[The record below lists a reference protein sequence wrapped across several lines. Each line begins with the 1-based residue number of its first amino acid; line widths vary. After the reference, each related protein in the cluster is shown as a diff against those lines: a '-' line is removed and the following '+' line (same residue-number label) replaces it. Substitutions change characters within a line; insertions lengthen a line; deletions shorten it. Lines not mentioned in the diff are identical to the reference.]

1 VAGGLPTATRNAI
14 IQLDKMTD
22 QAKRNNSMPFEKV
35 RPRKVSAVA
44 AEQLISAIKAG
55 MFPVGSKLPS
65 EFELAEEMGVSRPS
79 IREALSALQAVGL
92 IASHPGSG
100 NYVLKIPSIDEEQDA
115 PHLIETEAG
124 CLEVMEARSVLE
136 PPVAAYVARK
146 HSPEEVAALKR
157 VLEKM
162 REEARKGD
170 FPTYFEA
177 DKAFHR
183 GLVDAAHN
191 HLITEAV
198 IPLVDTMD
206 QTLYREFTHHYY
218 LKNVADLEQ
227 VVDVHC
233 DIISAI
239 EQSKPDLAAER
250 VQEHWRRMREI
261 WEA

>member
-1 VAGGLPTATRNAI
+1 MPTDTRNAI

-22 QAKRNNSMPFEKV
+22 QTKKKGSTPFEKV

-44 AEQLISAIKAG
+44 AGQLIAAIKAG
-55 MFPVGSKLPS
+55 MFPVGSKLPA
-65 EFELAEEMGVSRPS
+65 EFELAEQMGVSRPS

-92 IASHPGSG
+92 IASRPGSG
-100 NYVLKIPSIDEEQDA
+100 NYVLKVPSSDEEQDA
-115 PHLIETEAG
+115 PHLIESEAG

-136 PPVAAYVARK
+136 PPVAACVARE
-146 HSPEEVAALKR
+146 HSPEEVA
-157 VLEKM
+157 VLRDILSKM
-162 REEARKGD
+162 RREAQKGD
-170 FPTYFEA
+170 FTTYFEA

-183 GLVDAAHN
+183 ALVDAAHN
-191 HLITEAV
+191 HLIAEAV

-233 DIISAI
+233 AI
-239 EQSKPDLAAER
+239 LNAIADGDPQLAAEK
-250 VQEHWRRMREI
+250 VEEHWHRMREI